1 MFSIKRRQTCWKLR
15 VPRSRHRGP
24 LGRLAHWPRGRLGTS
39 SSCPACLSQSGE
51 REHTITSNLLI
62 QNLEGNYLFQH
73 EPHRLKSQGAGI
85 NLVDVELEACVEVEL
100 SLAESFDDPDPQ
112 S

>member
-1 MFSIKRRQTCWKLR
+1 MFQR
-15 VPRSRHRGP
+15 
-24 LGRLAHWPRGRLGTS
+24 
-39 SSCPACLSQSGE
+39 
-51 REHTITSNLLI
+51 
-62 QNLEGNYLFQH
+62 